1 MQIPPSP
8 LAQPPASG
16 AARILR
22 GAPPPSA
29 GARVLLC
36 FAQPFGALSL
46 LWQRAPVQSDR
57 AVNYVAKVKQA
68 FEDEPDTY
76 RAFLD
81 ILQGYTQE
89 RKSSQDVN
97 EEACRSRIG
106 YCGLSFRA
114 AGLAWQVSR
123 LFKDHKELLAEF
135 SHFLPDRLKL
145 VSAAF
150 PND

>member
-1 MQIPPSP
+1 MLHVRDSGGEVDGLFQLGASK
-8 LAQPPASG
+8 LNDWLGLTGWEASKMATVQKVELYLYSHASRSAQ
-16 AARILR
+16 
-22 GAPPPSA
+22 
-29 GARVLLC
+29 
-36 FAQPFGALSL
+36 
-46 LWQRAPVQSDR
+46 
-57 AVNYVAKVKQA
+57 
-68 FEDEPDTY
+68 
-76 RAFLD
+76 
-81 ILQGYTQE
+81 